1 MQIEKEDWLKSNNPY
16 NKVKKKK
23 ISSVLVEEESL
34 ERYNYLREKEK
45 LPKIESIQEINSG
58 INEIINHL
66 KIK

>member
-1 MQIEKEDWLKSNNPY
+1 
-16 NKVKKKK
+16 
-23 ISSVLVEEESL
+23 VLVEEESL